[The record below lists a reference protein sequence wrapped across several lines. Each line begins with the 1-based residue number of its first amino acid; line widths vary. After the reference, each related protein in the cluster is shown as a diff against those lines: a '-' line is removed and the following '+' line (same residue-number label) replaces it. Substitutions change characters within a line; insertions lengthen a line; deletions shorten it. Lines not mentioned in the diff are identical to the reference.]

1 VPLDIT
7 ASAAAAIQEKLKN
20 SARGF
25 TFILLFTTRRRRRRR
40 CAPFFFLYSFVSF
53 VYFFSYRCGI
63 EEEASSSEENIS
75 G

>member
-1 VPLDIT
+1 LVKKEEELVPLDIT

-40 CAPFFFLYSFVSF
+40 CAPFFFFILLFRLSIFQL
-53 VYFFSYRCGI
+53 
-63 EEEASSSEENIS
+63 
-75 G
+75 